1 MAFGILSSTT
11 VTSYKSMNSRRKIFY
26 QFPTGAA
33 PLMGLLSMLPS
44 EDTDKPEFGWWERR
58 FPVLRDALASAG
70 VVFQNGDGTALT
82 DGGSGVTLTA
92 DTEYRAV
99 LGSSAQ
105 FKATH
110 VAEFRSVA
118 NQTTTVTFRGT
129 VTAIISS
136 TVIKFRPYTTQ
147 TGIVNTS
154 GGNASK
160 VVAIIGTANPEGAKS
175 GAGIIQFPINPTNY
189 TQIFRT
195 AFNLT
200 RTSLKGGLLFDKSGP
215 YKNMAWENGLR
226 HMVEME
232 KAFIF
237 GEKHTVAVTD
247 SETGDVTPETTTGG
261 VLWYLG
267 EWEEVDSIYR
277 GGSGAPAITSN
288 TDDLKRIIDLSSTG
302 TLSADFYRTL
312 ISRLFRKTND
322 RAYEKLCLC
331 GGTFL
336 EVVNKLFER
345 EIVRTVALQEKQRNW
360 EFIVHSHTTL
370 RGTVHY
376 KVHPLFDEDPD
387 LQGSAL
393 FLDLGNLRYR
403 PLSDSD
409 TVFLKGRQANDRDSR
424 KDEWIT
430 EAGLEL
436 RFPESCM
443 YIKGVA
449 SAA

>member
-1 MAFGILSSTT
+1 
-11 VTSYKSMNSRRKIFY
+11 
-26 QFPTGAA
+26 
-33 PLMGLLSMLPS
+33 MGLLSMLPS
-44 EDTDKPEFGWWERR
+44 EETDKPEFGWWERR
-58 FPVLRDALASAG
+58 FPVLRDATPATG
-70 VVFQNGDGTALT
+70 IVFQNGDGTALT
-82 DGGSGVTLTA
+82 DGGTGVTLTA
-92 DTEYRAV
+92 DTEYRV
-99 LGSSAQ
+99 VVGSTAQ

-110 VAEFRSVA
+110 VIELRNIA
-118 NQTTTVTFRGT
+118 NQTTTVNIRGT
-129 VTAIISS
+129 VTAVISA
-136 TVIKFRPYTTQ
+136 TVLKFRPYTTQ
-147 TGIVNTS
+147 TGVKNTA
-154 GGNASK
+154 ASQVTK
-160 VVAIIGTANPEGAKS
+160 TVAIIGTANPEGAKS
-175 GAGIIQFPINPTNY
+175 GAGVIQFPINVTNY

-195 AFNLT
+195 AFNIT

-237 GEKHTVAVTD
+237 GEKHVVSVTD
-247 SETGDVTPETTTGG
+247 AETGDITPETVTGG
-261 VLWYLG
+261 AIWYLTV
-267 EWEEVDSIYR
+267 WEAQDSVYR
-277 GGSGAPAITSN
+277 GGTGAPAITLN
-288 TDDLKRIIDLSSTG
+288 TDDNKRIIDLSSTG

-312 ISRLFRKTND
+312 VSRVFRKTND
-322 RAYEKLCLC
+322 KAYEKLVLC

-345 EIVRTVALQEKQRNW
+345 EIVRTVALQEKTRNW

-370 RGTVHY
+370 RGTLHY

-393 FLDLGNLRYR
+393 ILDLGNLRYR
-403 PLSDSD
+403 YLSDSD

>member
-1 MAFGILSSTT
+1 MPFGLLATQSLTP
-11 VTSYKSMNSRRKIFY
+11 YKSMNSRRKIFY

-33 PLMGLLSMLPS
+33 PLMGLLSMLPQ

-58 FPVLRDALASAG
+58 FPVLRTSLVATGTVKFA
-70 VVFQNGDGTALT
+70 NGDGSALT
-82 DGGSGVTLTA
+82 DGGTGVTLTA
-92 DTEYRAV
+92 DTEYRANV
-99 LGSSAQ
+99 KDTSQ

-110 VAEFRSVA
+110 VVEFRSIE
-118 NQTTTVTFRGT
+118 NQTTTVTIRGT
-129 VTAIISS
+129 VTAIISA

-147 TGIVNTS
+147 TGVKNTTTT
-154 GGNASK
+154 NNDK
-160 VVAIIGTANPEGAKS
+160 VVSIIGTANPEGAKS
-175 GAGIIQFPINPTNY
+175 GAGTIQFPINPLNY

-195 AFNLT
+195 AFNIT
-200 RTSLKGGLLFDKSGP
+200 RTALKGGLLYDKSGP

-237 GEKHTVAVTD
+237 GQKHTVNVVDA
-247 SETGDVTPETTTGG
+247 ETGDTTPETKTGG
-261 VLWYLG
+261 AIWFL
-267 EWEEVDSIYR
+267 EQWEAQDSIYR
-277 GGSGAPAITSN
+277 GGVGAPAVTAN
-288 TDDLKRIIDLSSTG
+288 TDDNKRIIDLAG
-302 TLSADFYRTL
+302 TMSADQYRTY

-322 RAYEKLCLC
+322 KAYEKLCLC

-345 EIVRTVALQEKQRNW
+345 EIVRNVGMVNKERNW
-360 EFIVHSHTTL
+360 EFVVHSHTTL

-376 KVHPLFDEDPD
+376 KVHPIFDEDPD

-430 EAGLEL
+430 EAGLES
-436 RFPESCM
+436 RFPESGM
-443 YIKGVA
+443 YMKGVL
-449 SAA
+449 AAA

>member
-1 MAFGILSSTT
+1 
-11 VTSYKSMNSRRKIFY
+11 MNSRRKIFY

-58 FPVLRDALASAG
+58 FPVLRTSLVATGTVKFA
-70 VVFQNGDGTALT
+70 NGDGTALT
-82 DGGSGVTLTA
+82 DGGTGVTLTA
-92 DTEYRAV
+92 DTEYRANV
-99 LGSSAQ
+99 KDTSQ

-110 VAEFRSVA
+110 VAEFRA
-118 NQTTTVTFRGT
+118 IENQTTTVTIRGT
-129 VTAIISS
+129 VTAIISA
-136 TVIKFRPYTTQ
+136 TVLKFRPYTTQ
-147 TGIVNTS
+147 TGVKNTTTT
-154 GGNASK
+154 NNDK

-175 GAGIIQFPINPTNY
+175 GSGIIQFPVNPTNY

-200 RTSLKGGLLFDKSGP
+200 RTALKGGLLFDKSGP

-247 SETGDVTPETTTGG
+247 AETGDVTPETVTGG
-261 VLWYLG
+261 VIWYLTL
-267 EWEEVDSIYR
+267 WEAQDSIYR
-277 GGSGAPAITSN
+277 GGTGAPAITSN
-288 TDDLKRIIDLSSTG
+288 TDDLKRIIDLTATG
-302 TLSADFYRTL
+302 SLTADFYRTL
-312 ISRLFRKTND
+312 ISRVFRKTND
-322 RAYEKLCLC
+322 KAYEKLCLC

-393 FLDLGNLRYR
+393 FLDMGNLRYR

-409 TVFLKGRQANDRDSR
+409 TVFLKGRQANDRDAR
-424 KDEWIT
+424 KDEWLT

-436 RFPESCM
+436 KFPESCM

-449 SAA
+449 TAA

>member
-1 MAFGILSSTT
+1 MPFGLLASQTLT
-11 VTSYKSMNSRRKIFY
+11 PYKSMNSRRKIFY

-33 PLMGLLSMLPS
+33 PLMGLLSMLPQ

-58 FPVLRDALASAG
+58 FPVLRTSLVATGTVKFA
-70 VVFQNGDGTALT
+70 NGDGSALT

-92 DTEYRAV
+92 DTEYRANV
-99 LGSSAQ
+99 KDTSQ

-110 VAEFRSVA
+110 VAEFRSID
-118 NQTTTVTFRGT
+118 NQTTSVTMRGT
-129 VTAIISS
+129 VTQVISS
-136 TVIKFRPYTTQ
+136 TVLKFRPYTTQ
-147 TGIVNTS
+147 TGVKNTTVT
-154 GGNASK
+154 NNDK

-175 GAGIIQFPINPTNY
+175 GSGIIQFPINPTNF

-195 AFNLT
+195 AFNIT
-200 RTSLKGGLLFDKSGP
+200 RTALKGGLLYDKSGP

-232 KAFIF
+232 KAFLF
-237 GEKHTVAVTD
+237 GQKHTVNVVDA
-247 SETGDVTPETTTGG
+247 ETGDTTPETKTGG
-261 VLWYLG
+261 AIWFL
-267 EWEEVDSIYR
+267 EQWEAQDSPYR
-277 GGSGAPAITSN
+277 GGTGQPAITLN
-288 TDDLKRIIDLSSTG
+288 TDDNKRIIDLGGVMSS
-302 TLSADFYRTL
+302 DQYRTY

-322 RAYEKLCLC
+322 KAYEKLCLC

-345 EIVRTVALQEKQRNW
+345 EIVRNVAMVNKERNW

-376 KVHPLFDEDPD
+376 KVHPLMDEDPD
-387 LQGSAL
+387 LQGNAL

-424 KDEWIT
+424 KDEWLT

-443 YIKGVA
+443 YLKNVL
-449 SAA
+449 AAA

>member
-1 MAFGILSSTT
+1 
-11 VTSYKSMNSRRKIFY
+11 
-26 QFPTGAA
+26 
-33 PLMGLLSMLPS
+33 MGLLSFLPS

-58 FPVLRDALASAG
+58 FPVLRTTTATSGIPFATGAG
-70 VVFQNGDGTALT
+70 GALT
-82 DGGSGVTLTA
+82 DSGTGVTLTA
-92 DTEYRAV
+92 DTTYQVTVADT
-99 LGSSAQ
+99 SQ
-105 FKATH
+105 FKVTH
-110 VAEFRSVA
+110 VIELRGLD
-118 NQTTTVTFRGT
+118 NQTTTVDIRGT
-129 VTAIISS
+129 VTQIVSA
-136 TVIKFRPYTTQ
+136 TVLQFRPYTTQ
-147 TGIVNTS
+147 TGIKNQSGNNNSRTVN
-154 GGNASK
+154 
-160 VVAIIGTANPEGAKS
+160 IIGTANPEGAKS
-175 GAGIIQFPINPTNY
+175 GSGTIQFPINPTNY

-195 AFNLT
+195 AFNIT
-200 RTSLKGGLLFDKSGP
+200 RTALKGGLLYDKSGP

-237 GEKHTVAVTD
+237 GEKHTVNVVDA
-247 SETGDVTPETTTGG
+247 ETGDSTPETATGG
-261 VLWYLG
+261 CIYFLNQYEAANSV
-267 EWEEVDSIYR
+267 YR
-277 GGSGAPAITSN
+277 GGSGAPAITLN
-288 TDDLKRIIDLSSTG
+288 TDPEKRVIDTGG
-302 TLSADFYRTL
+302 TLSADDYRTY

-322 RAYEKLCLC
+322 KAYEKLCLC

-336 EVVNKLFER
+336 EVINKLFER
-345 EIVRTVALQEKQRNW
+345 EITRTVAIASKDRNW

-376 KVHPLFDEDPD
+376 KVHPLMDEDPG
-387 LQGSAL
+387 LQANGL

-443 YIKGVA
+443 YIKNA
-449 SAA
+449 SAAA

>member
-1 MAFGILSSTT
+1 MAFGILQTGALSSYRSLT
-11 VTSYKSMNSRRKIFY
+11 SRRKIFY

-33 PLMGLLSMLPS
+33 PLMGVLSFLPT
-44 EDTDKPEFGWWERR
+44 EDSDKPEFGWWERR
-58 FPVLRDALASAG
+58 FPVLRTTTATSG
-70 VVFQNGDGTALT
+70 IVFQNGDGSALT

-99 LGSSAQ
+99 VVSTDQ

-110 VAEFRSVA
+110 VIELRGIA
-118 NQTTTVTFRGT
+118 NQTTTVDIRGT
-129 VTAIISS
+129 VTAIISA
-136 TVIKFRPYTTQ
+136 TVLKFRPYTTQ

-154 GGNASK
+154 GGANISK
-160 VVAIIGTANPEGAKS
+160 TINIIGTANPEGAKS
-175 GAGIIQFPINPTNY
+175 GAGIIQFPINPTNF

-195 AFNLT
+195 AFNIT
-200 RTSLKGGLLFDKSGP
+200 RTALKGGLLYDKSGP

-237 GEKHTVAVTD
+237 GEKHTVNVVD
-247 SETGDVTPETTTGG
+247 IETGDTTPETATGG
-261 VLWYLG
+261 VIWFLG
-267 EWEEVDSIYR
+267 QWEAANSIYR
-277 GGSGAPAITSN
+277 GGSGAPAITLN
-288 TDDLKRIIDLSSTG
+288 TDADKRIIDTGG
-302 TLSADFYRTL
+302 TLTADDYRTY

-322 RAYEKLCLC
+322 KAYEKLCLC

-345 EIVRTVALQEKQRNW
+345 EIVRTVAISNKERNW

-376 KVHPLFDEDPD
+376 KVHPLFDEDPG
-387 LQGSAL
+387 LQGNAL

-436 RFPESCM
+436 RFPESNM
-443 YIKGVA
+443 YIKNA
-449 SAA
+449 TAAG

>member
-1 MAFGILSSTT
+1 MAFGLLATNT
-11 VTSYKSMNSRRKIFY
+11 LTPYRSMNSRRKIFY

-33 PLMGLLSMLPS
+33 PLMGLLSMLPQ
-44 EDTDKPEFGWWERR
+44 EDTDKSEFGWWERR
-58 FPVLRDALASAG
+58 FPVLRTTTAAAG
-70 VVFQNGDGTALT
+70 VVFSNGDGSALT

-99 LGSSAQ
+99 VVDTSQ
-105 FKATH
+105 FKPTH
-110 VAEFRSVA
+110 VAEFRILDGQAGATS
-118 NQTTTVTFRGT
+118 TMRGT
-129 VTAIISS
+129 VTAIIST
-136 TVIKFRPYTTQ
+136 TVLKFRPYTTQ
-147 TGIVNTS
+147 TGVKNTAADNH
-154 GGNASK
+154 GK
-160 VVAIIGTANPEGAKS
+160 TVTIIGTANPEGAKS
-175 GAGIIQFPINPTNY
+175 GSGIIAFPINPTNY
-189 TQIFRT
+189 TQIFRS
-195 AFNLT
+195 AFNIT
-200 RTSLKGGLLFDKSGP
+200 RTALKEGLLYDKSGP

-237 GEKHTVAVTD
+237 GEKHVVNVVDA
-247 SETGDVTPETTTGG
+247 ETGDSTPETVTGG
-261 VLWYLG
+261 AIWFLG
-267 EWEEVDSIYR
+267 QWEAANSIYR
-277 GGSGAPAITSN
+277 GGTGAPAVTLN
-288 TDDLKRIIDLSSTG
+288 TDDNKRIIDAGG
-302 TLSADFYRTL
+302 TLTADQYRTY

-322 RAYEKLCLC
+322 KAYEKLCLC

-336 EVVNKLFER
+336 EVINKLFER
-345 EIVRTVALQEKQRNW
+345 EIVRTVGIVNKERGW

-376 KVHPLFDEDPD
+376 KVHPLFDEDPG
-387 LQGSAL
+387 LQGNAL

-443 YIKGVA
+443 YLLNVTTAG
-449 SAA
+449 

>member
-1 MAFGILSSTT
+1 MAFGLLQTGALSTYRSLT
-11 VTSYKSMNSRRKIFY
+11 SRRKIFY

-33 PLMGLLSMLPS
+33 PLMGLLSFLPS

-58 FPVLRDALASAG
+58 FPVLRTTTATSG
-70 VVFQNGDGTALT
+70 IVFANGNGSALT
-82 DGGSGVTLTA
+82 DAGSGVTLTA
-92 DTEYRAV
+92 DTEYQV
-99 LGSSAQ
+99 TVVSTDQ

-110 VAEFRSVA
+110 VIELRGID
-118 NQTTTVTFRGT
+118 NQTTTVDIRGT
-129 VTAIISS
+129 VTGIISS
-136 TVIKFRPYTTQ
+136 TVLKFRPYTTQ
-147 TGIVNTS
+147 AGIKNQSTNNTTRTVN
-154 GGNASK
+154 
-160 VVAIIGTANPEGAKS
+160 IIGTANPEGAKS
-175 GAGIIQFPINPTNY
+175 GAGTIQFPINPTNY

-195 AFNLT
+195 AFNIT
-200 RTSLKGGLLFDKSGP
+200 RTALKGGLLYDKSGP

-237 GEKHTVAVTD
+237 GEKHTVNVVD
-247 SETGDVTPETTTGG
+247 VETGDTTPETATGG
-261 VLWYLG
+261 VIWFLG
-267 EWEEVDSIYR
+267 QYEAVNSVYR
-277 GGSGAPAITSN
+277 GGSGAPAITLN
-288 TDDLKRIIDLSSTG
+288 TDPEKRIIDLGG
-302 TLSADFYRTL
+302 TLSADDYRTY

-322 RAYEKLCLC
+322 KAYEKICLC

-336 EVVNKLFER
+336 EVINKLFER
-345 EIVRTVALQEKQRNW
+345 EVVREVAISNKERNW
-360 EFIVHSHTTL
+360 EFIVHAHTTL
-370 RGTVHY
+370 RGTVYY
-376 KVHPLFDEDPD
+376 KVHPLFDEDSG
-387 LQGSAL
+387 LQGNAL

-443 YIKGVA
+443 YMKNG
-449 SAA
+449 SAAA

>member
-1 MAFGILSSTT
+1 
-11 VTSYKSMNSRRKIFY
+11 
-26 QFPTGAA
+26 
-33 PLMGLLSMLPS
+33 MGLLSMLPS

-58 FPVLRDALASAG
+58 FPVLRDALASSG
-70 VVFQNGDGTALT
+70 IVFQNGDGSALV
-82 DGGSGVTLTA
+82 DGGTGVTLTA
-92 DTEYRAV
+92 DTTYRAI
-99 LGSSAQ
+99 LGSSDQ

-110 VAEFRSVA
+110 VAEFRTIA
-118 NQTTTVTFRGT
+118 NQTTTVTIRGT
-129 VTAIISS
+129 VTAIINS
-136 TVIKFRPYTTQ
+136 TTIQFRPYTTQ
-147 TGIVNTS
+147 TGVKNQT
-154 GGNASK
+154 GNQASK

-175 GAGIIQFPINPTNY
+175 GAGIIQFPINPTNF

-200 RTSLKGGLLFDKSGP
+200 RTSLKGGLLYDKSGP

-237 GEKHTVAVTD
+237 GEKHTVGVTD
-247 SETGDVTPETTTGG
+247 AETGDVTPETTTGG
-261 VLWYLG
+261 CIWYLG
-267 EWEEVDSIYR
+267 KWEEVNSIYR
-277 GGSGAPAITSN
+277 GGTGAPAITLN
-288 TDDLKRIIDLSSTG
+288 TDDNKRIIDLTSTG
-302 TLSADFYRTL
+302 ALSADFYRTL

-322 RAYEKLCLC
+322 KAYEKLCLC

-345 EIVRTVALQEKQRNW
+345 EITRTVALQEKTRNW

-376 KVHPLFDEDPD
+376 KVHPLFDEDPG
-387 LQGSAL
+387 LQGNAL

-424 KDEWIT
+424 KDEWIS
-430 EAGLEL
+430 ECGLEL

-443 YIKGVA
+443 YIQGVT
-449 SAA
+449 AAA